1 MKPINDFELIHHG
14 MMFSDYFQGCGTSI
28 YQDVATGIGA
38 DLNEAIDD
46 ALEQLAQSDWETE
59 GMESR
64 ILKKYGKMPEVEEPE
79 NFDCHHY
86 VSIRVR

>member
-14 MMFSDYFQGCGTSI
+14 MMYSDYFQGCGTST
-28 YQDVATGIGA
+28 YQDIATGIG
-38 DLNEAIDD
+38 DNLTEAIDD
-46 ALEQLAQSDWETE
+46 CLEQLAERWNVEN
-59 GMESR
+59 MEAR
-64 ILKKYGKMPEVEEPE
+64 IVEKYGEIPEVAPPE